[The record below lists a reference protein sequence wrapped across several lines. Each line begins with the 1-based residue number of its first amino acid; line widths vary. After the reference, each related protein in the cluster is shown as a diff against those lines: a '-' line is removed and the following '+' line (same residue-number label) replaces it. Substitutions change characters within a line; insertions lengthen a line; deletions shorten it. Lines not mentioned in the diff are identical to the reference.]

1 MCRLSVQKVETVYQ
15 LERYEYIEKQIAFC
29 VQIFLKKTNKRQIVQ
44 NLSLKEDNAVLRT
57 TCKKQK
63 LTIYMLQVSF
73 RKTDAHFFF
82 FRIYASLNI
91 QQILEMIFFAYFY
104 SIYLIYSIFCW

>member
-82 FRIYASLNI
+82 FSESMHL
-91 QQILEMIFFAYFY
+91 
-104 SIYLIYSIFCW
+104 